1 MPVELVWEDITEEFS
16 LPKFQPTFAHDKR

>member
-16 LPKFQPTFAHDKR
+16 LPKFQPTFRS